1 MCFGLL
7 QQPNGCEG
15 LLAVGEDPD
24 ASDAAV
30 SEVVHV
36 PSIELH
42 GNSAGPA
49 AQVNPNEGK
58 HAVCSHGFQALHVD
72 AKVGTCVLDVA
83 EKPPNAVRPRVGAC
97 QGGDLIVE
105 LYVVGAAGEVPVDV
119 SLVYRRNSS
128 LDDLDVLLRHRL
140 LPQPHGFEG

>member
-36 PSIELH
+36 SSSELH
-42 GNSAGPA
+42 RNSAGPA

-58 HAVCSHGFQALHVD
+58 HAVRSHGFQALHVN
-72 AKVGTCVLDVA
+72 AEVGTCVLDVA
-83 EKPPNAVRPRVGAC
+83 EKPSNAVGPREWAC
-97 QGGDLIVE
+97 EGGDLIVE
-105 LYVVGAAGEVPVDV
+105 LYVVGAAGEIPVDV
-119 SLVYRRNSS
+119 SLIDGLNGP
-128 LDDLDVLLRHRL
+128 LDHLNVLLRHR
-140 LPQPHGFEG
+140 PCS